1 MNVEKEPAMQN
12 VWGECLKEWKSDCGL
27 KQAISIKKKVMT
39 HGPFKS
45 HEVLLFIWYEK
56 QHPGF
61 VLLPS

>member
-12 VWGECLKEWKSDCGL
+12 IWGECLKEWKSDCGS
-27 KQAISIKKKVMT
+27 KQATSIKRKVMT

-45 HEVLLFIWYEK
+45 HAFLLFIWYEK